1 MVNYSGDDPWKNNN
15 ADKMKYKV
23 KKGKVKMKPKD

>member
-23 KKGKVKMKPKD
+23 KKRKGENET